1 MGKIQSITRNS
12 KKSNICWSRYIGISC
27 CILWLSS
34 CSTLKQA
41 GMVGASAGAGAIAG
55 TVLSGGVVAPVLGAT
70 TTAFVADA
78 VVSGAKTSEV
88 TNQVIQEAQI
98 IQEAESN
105 FFTLLE
111 KLVDMGGWLLIL
123 IFVVPMILGW
133 IIPGPLKLNRKNKT

>member
-1 MGKIQSITRNS
+1 
-12 KKSNICWSRYIGISC
+12 
-27 CILWLSS
+27 
-34 CSTLKQA
+34 
-41 GMVGASAGAGAIAG
+41 MVGASAGVGAIAG